1 MPWSDESYSVN
12 AKNMNPSQF
21 QKLFLLSIGLAA
33 AIGVSGC
40 GKPEEKAVKPVT
52 ENRARPDSP
61 HAAESSGGKPS
72 AGTEK
77 EHGDEQRLTLSAEEL
92 QSAGIKVAELKSH
105 SLVDQVVLTATIRAN
120 QDRIAH
126 VAPRVSARI
135 TEVRAKLGDTVVKGQ
150 ALALLDSIELGEAHS
165 AYQQAKSQFSLASSD
180 FERAQKLKAE
190 DIIPEK
196 DYLRA
201 RSEYEKAKASL
212 RAADDKL
219 QLLDVAHRESET
231 GPASVFPLKA
241 PFAGTVIEK
250 DAVLGELAQP
260 EKSLFTVADLSTLW
274 IEANLFEKDLGRVRV
289 GAAATVTVGAY
300 PNEIFKGK
308 LTYISSTVD
317 KDTRAVQARVE
328 VPNPGGRLKPEMFA
342 NVSIDTAAT
351 SQALTLPQEAVL
363 LVNGQAMAFVQEAGG
378 FEPRAVEIGD
388 KVGGRVVVRGGIKEG
403 EQVVVAGAYALKARM
418 LKSQIGD
425 AH

>member
-1 MPWSDESYSVN
+1 MKPSLLKIVFISV
-12 AKNMNPSQF
+12 A
-21 QKLFLLSIGLAA
+21 LAA
-33 AIGVSGC
+33 AVSVSGC
-40 GKPEEKAVKPVT
+40 SKSEDAAVKSVAEKTPGA
-52 ENRARPDSP
+52 NPS
-61 HAAESSGGKPS
+61 HASNSGEKPAQG
-72 AGTEK
+72 AGN
-77 EHGDEQRLTLSAEEL
+77 HGDEKAMALSAEEL
-92 QSAGIKVAELKSH
+92 ATAGIKVAELRMQ

-135 TEVRAKLGDTVVKGQ
+135 TEVRAKLGDAVVKGQ

-165 AYQQAKSQFSLASSD
+165 VYQLAKSQFSLASSD
-180 FERAQKLKAE
+180 FDRAQKLKAD

-289 GAAATVTVGAY
+289 GASATVTVGAS
-300 PNEIFKGK
+300 PGELFKGR

-328 VPNPGGRLKPEMFA
+328 VPNPAGRLKPEMFA
-342 NVSIDTAAT
+342 NASIDSAST
-351 SQALTLPQEAVL
+351 SNALTLPQEAVL

-378 FEPRAVEIGD
+378 FEPRPVELGD
-388 KVGGRVVVRGGIKEG
+388 KINERVVVRSGVKEG

>member
-1 MPWSDESYSVN
+1 MALMV
-12 AKNMNPSQF
+12 
-21 QKLFLLSIGLAA
+21 LSGLP
-33 AIGVSGC
+33 GC
-40 GKPEEKAVKPVT
+40 GKPEETAAKPVAG
-52 ENRARPDSP
+52 N
-61 HAAESSGGKPS
+61 HAKHNASEKS
-72 AGTEK
+72 AGEGVAHHDDEK
-77 EHGDEQRLTLSAEEL
+77 GLTLSAEEIET
-92 QSAGIKVAELKSH
+92 AGIKVIQLKMQ

-135 TEVRAKLGDTVVKGQ
+135 TEVKAKLGDSVKKGQ
-150 ALALLDSIELGEAHS
+150 TLALLDSIELGEAHS

-219 QLLDVAHRESET
+219 RLLDVDHRESET
-231 GPASVFPLKA
+231 GRGSVFPLKA

-260 EKSLFTVADLSTLW
+260 DKNLFTIADLSILW

-289 GAAATVTVGAY
+289 GAPATVTVGAY
-300 PNEIFKGK
+300 PDEIFKGK

-342 NVSIDTAAT
+342 TASIDSAAT
-351 SQALTLPQEAVL
+351 SKALTLPQEAVL
-363 LVNGQAMAFVQEAGG
+363 LINGQAIAFVQEGDG
-378 FEPRAVEIGD
+378 FEPRPIELGE
-388 KVGGRVVVRGGIKEG
+388 KVGPRVVVRSGVQEG

-418 LKSQIGD
+418 LKSQMGD

>member
-1 MPWSDESYSVN
+1 
-12 AKNMNPSQF
+12 MNLSQIV
-21 QKLFLLSIGLAA
+21 FLLAAGSVAAAGLA
-33 AIGVSGC
+33 GC
-40 GKPEEKAVKPVT
+40 SKPEESTAKSVA
-52 ENRARPDSP
+52 ENRVSSNTPP
-61 HAAESSGGKPS
+61 AEHKPGEKS
-72 AGTEK
+72 VAGAPED
-77 EHGDEQRLTLSAEEL
+77 HGDEARLKLSAEEL
-92 QSAGIKVAELKSH
+92 QTAGIKVEELKSQ
-105 SLVDQVVLTATIRAN
+105 SFVDQVVLTATIRAN

-165 AYQQAKSQFSLASSD
+165 VYQQAQSHFSLASSD

-219 QLLDVAHRESET
+219 RLLDVAHRESET
-231 GPASVFPLKA
+231 GPGSVFSLKA
-241 PFAGTVIEK
+241 PFGGTVIEK
-250 DAVLGELAQP
+250 NAVLGELAQP
-260 EKSLFTVADLSTLW
+260 DKNLFTVADLSTLW

-289 GAAATVTVGAY
+289 GASATVTVGAY
-300 PNEIFKGK
+300 ADEIFKGK

-317 KDTRAVQARVE
+317 KESRAVQARVE
-328 VPNPGGRLKPEMFA
+328 VPNTGGRLKPEMFA
-342 NVSIDTAAT
+342 TASIDTAAT
-351 SQALTLPQEAVL
+351 AQALTLPQEAVL
-363 LVNGQAMAFVQEAGG
+363 LVNGQAMAFVEEAGG
-378 FEPRAVEIGD
+378 FEPRPVELGD
-388 KVGGRVVVRGGIKEG
+388 KVGGRVIVRGGVKEG

>member
-1 MPWSDESYSVN
+1 LSRPLAFRESIQLNS
-12 AKNMNPSQF
+12 KIF
-21 QKLFLLSIGLAA
+21 QIFLLAAGSAAVLAL
-33 AIGVSGC
+33 SGC
-40 GKPEEKAVKPVT
+40 GNSEGTAAKPVA
-52 ENRARPDSP
+52 ENRAGANPSHADNPSEKPAPEGARDHADEKRLALSP
-61 HAAESSGGKPS
+61 
-72 AGTEK
+72 
-77 EHGDEQRLTLSAEEL
+77 EEL
-92 QSAGIKVAELKSH
+92 ATAGIKVEELRMQ

-135 TEVRAKLGDTVVKGQ
+135 TEVRARLGDTVVKGQ
-150 ALALLDSIELGEAHS
+150 ALAFLDSIELGEAHS
-165 AYQQAKSQFSLASSD
+165 VYQQAKSHFSLASSD

-260 EKSLFTVADLSTLW
+260 DKSLFTVADLSTLW

-289 GAAATVTVGAY
+289 GAPATVTVGAY
-300 PNEIFKGK
+300 PDEIFKGK

-317 KDTRAVQARVE
+317 KESRAVQARVE
-328 VPNPGGRLKPEMFA
+328 VPNTGGRLKPEMFA
-342 NVSIDTAAT
+342 TASIDTAAT
-351 SQALTLPQEAVL
+351 SKALTLPQEAVL
-363 LVNGQAMAFVQEAGG
+363 LVNGQAIAFVQEGGG
-378 FEPRAVEIGD
+378 FEPRPVDIGE
-388 KVGGRVVVRGGIKEG
+388 KVGSRVIVRGGIKEG
-403 EQVVVAGAYALKARM
+403 ERVVVAGAYALKARM